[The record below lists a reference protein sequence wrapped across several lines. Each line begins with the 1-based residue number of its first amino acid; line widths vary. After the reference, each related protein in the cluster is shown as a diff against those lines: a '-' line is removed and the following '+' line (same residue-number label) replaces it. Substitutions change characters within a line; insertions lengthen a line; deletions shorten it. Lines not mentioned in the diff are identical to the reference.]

1 MKVKLLLMSL
11 ISIIVLMACSE
22 KKEEKKEEASSG
34 GKEVV
39 LKMSAL
45 ESGYGDKMWPEI
57 IEEYKKVNPNVKI
70 ELTQAKDIEASLPA
84 KFQAEDYPDV
94 IMLAMGRKDGIPE
107 NFVKEKEL
115 ADLTPVMDTKVP
127 GEEKTVKDIDV
138 EHKYILDTMT
148 ENTRGEILEKYV
160 YEH

>member
-1 MKVKLLLMSL
+1 MKIKLLLLSL
-11 ISIIVLMACSE
+11 VSIIVLMACGE

-107 NFVKEKEL
+107 NFVKENFIIYISYNRIPGFI
-115 ADLTPVMDTKVP
+115 LTFNYSWKRWRTA
-127 GEEKTVKDIDV
+127 I
-138 EHKYILDTMT
+138 
-148 ENTRGEILEKYV
+148 
-160 YEH
+160 